1 MISEVTRDRHD
12 DAYDEDNDVG
22 NDHAQNGCC
31 YKMMMMMMM
40 MKAPTM
46 MLCCSSMLP
55 P

>member
-1 MISEVTRDRHD
+1 MISEVTRDGHD

-40 MKAPTM
+40 KAPTM